1 MRPAKQGF
9 GFFEFDGTENGF
21 ALDAPRYFVNNQTF
35 LGVLELEG
43 DPVFGK
49 LEGGPKIVLGVPATH
64 GFDFPSAFGGFREK
78 SIETGLF
85 VRKDFKR
92 VTFEVPSS
100 MTRVPR

>member
-1 MRPAKQGF
+1 MN
-9 GFFEFDGTENGF
+9 D
-21 ALDAPRYFVNNQTF
+21 QTF

-49 LEGGPKIVLGVPATH
+49 FEGGPKIVLGVPATD

-85 VRKDFKR
+85 VRKDFKGD
-92 VTFEVPSS
+92 VEVPSS